1 MLKNDMLM
9 KALTDVDDEYIFE
22 TWAAMNS
29 DSVKHGKNYKKMGR
43 VMLIAAVVAALMAVT
58 AYAAGWFSI
67 KDRMVPSDIKID
79 YCEAPGVEDKGP
91 QSVKEL
97 SPSGLWDS
105 PAALAV
111 RDWND
116 FRWKYVNNK
125 DFVNGCDVSWVENEQ
140 EDNYRMIY
148 GALDRTMMDK
158 LLEISQDY
166 GVRLHEKIAAVPNMA
181 YLYKAAGIEPFLKT
195 EPEIFT
201 PQYIFEDGSFTCEGI
216 INGIGVSLS
225 RNTADTLANG
235 SYSMPADTEF
245 EEWQYKTGGDT
256 VSIALEKNKNS
267 QGGCDAFVFFEKN
280 GYTVCA
286 SGRFSEFDKGAA
298 EKMADSFDYSK
309 LCDGEPDLSLVLD
322 TKPKNAKPKEGL
334 LTLKNFMET
343 PEYKA
348 AEEFNLA
355 YCEYA
360 DKLPENRNHA
370 RGGRH
375 YKYYGE
381 FPGKDAE
388 IDRMRED
395 AVSKYNLISPV
406 KNKAI
411 WNNEVIPSEY
421 TSYITSA
428 GSMRSNIDGR
438 DHEELFESVS
448 NEKYWEWL
456 GTDSII
462 SDGYPKTLVMYDNGA
477 YCLSVRNEIKEYEI
491 NYIPKGSFYPLL
503 RAVSSAD
510 GTSWAYNTE
519 CGEQVFISFNDK
531 DNCEEY
537 GHASII
543 YETDNA
549 YVLVDAYTGNEES
562 YRLEAVADS
571 IDFTKFK

>member
-1 MLKNDMLM
+1 MLKKDMLM

-67 KDRMVPSDIKID
+67 KDRMVPSDVKID

-91 QSVKEL
+91 QSVKEM

-105 PAALAV
+105 PAALAL

-140 EDNYRMIY
+140 QDNYRMIY
-148 GALDRTMMDK
+148 GASNRTMMDK

-181 YLYKAAGIEPFLKT
+181 YLYKAAGVEPFLKT
-195 EPEIFT
+195 EPESFV
-201 PQYIFEDGSFTCEGI
+201 PKYIFEDGSFSCEGV
-216 INGIGVSLS
+216 INGIGVSLT

-245 EEWQYKTGGDT
+245 EEWQYKTVEDT

-267 QGGCDAFVFFEKN
+267 QGGYDAFVFFEKN

-309 LCDGEPDLSLVLD
+309 LCEGEPNLSLVLD
-322 TKPKNAKPKEGL
+322 TKPKNAKPKEKL
-334 LTLKNFMET
+334 LTLKDFMET

-360 DKLPENRNHA
+360 DKLPEHEAFA
-370 RGGRH
+370 RGLKD

-388 IDRMRED
+388 IDKMREQ
-395 AVSKYNLISPV
+395 AVSNYDLISPE
-406 KNKAI
+406 KNKAV
-411 WNNEVIPSEY
+411 WGTLYIPSDM
-421 TSYITSA
+421 TDVITSPISTKYL
-428 GSMRSNIDGR
+428 GEGITPYDIF
-438 DHEELFESVS
+438 EEADEEMYKQWLNMEKLPFE
-448 NEKYWEWL
+448 
-456 GTDSII
+456 GD
-462 SDGYPKTLVMYDNGA
+462 PRALVMYDNGA
-477 YCLSVRNEIKEYEI
+477 YMLSGIRDIY
-491 NYIPKGSFYPLL
+491 YIPKGDFFPLMPL
-503 RAVSSAD
+503 FLTD
-510 GTSWAYNTE
+510 EEKSWAYDTA
-519 CGEQVFISFNDK
+519 CGEQVFISVGGK
-531 DNCEEY
+531 APY
-537 GHASII
+537 PLRSYSVIL

-549 YVLVDAYTGNEES
+549 YVLVSAGGES
-562 YRLEAVADS
+562 YEIEMAADS